1 MKPCRFNHNP
11 TLLKTISGSSSH
23 TINKPQYPS
32 ICSSCSPSFR
42 PHLLVSS
49 PSLSWLSRT
58 CPSRVSYSLNEVTFS
73 EASFPSFAEIFVCLE
88 YPCQTSKQWH
98 QLRVLSITTFSKK
111 LFLMLPTC
119 TTFSL
124 TRALRACSVS
134 YHLLIL
140 SIKHGNSY
148 QVSDTYLVTVYWIH
162 RMQILCP
169 VHHLVKKNNVRVGC
183 KSLFFTRSTLTRN
196 YTQRKFNWV
205 GKMGCVS

>member
-88 YPCQTSKQWH
+88 NPCQTFQNSDINWDSSQSP
-98 QLRVLSITTFSKK
+98 LSPRSFFWCFQFVPHFPSPELWQHALYLIIF
-111 LFLMLPTC
+111 LF
-119 TTFSL
+119 
-124 TRALRACSVS
+124 
-134 YHLLIL
+134 
-140 SIKHGNSY
+140 
-148 QVSDTYLVTVYWIH
+148 
-162 RMQILCP
+162 
-169 VHHLVKKNNVRVGC
+169 
-183 KSLFFTRSTLTRN
+183 
-196 YTQRKFNWV
+196 
-205 GKMGCVS
+205 